1 MNIGPGNI
9 EALLLDALEGRLSAA
24 DAELVW
30 AALEAHPEWGVSWDF
45 EDRELPRLQ
54 AEDVPAMD
62 WSGLKKEVVTDEQI
76 RQALRQDRD
85 RHSLDASVMQSL
97 YRREERVLWRYW
109 AAAASVAVLV
119 WIAWPTSER
128 GNVPS
133 IAGNVT
139 VSTDTSSII
148 PPTPI
153 APIQQLAADHP
164 STALG
169 NHPSTALGNH
179 PSAALVNPPSTALG
193 DLPTAALSDHPSKTR
208 EERIIIEH
216 CHGTP
221 EQIQEEVLPKILPL
235 SEEDWNVA
243 QGNDTTSLEAP
254 LELPFELQPT
264 QSIALVEDAPRLR
277 SGTTPE
283 LRSETEAGLRSGTET
298 RTYTPREWLKMKAN
312 QIAARKEADG
322 TLPTVRRDKQSFN
335 LQWGSLSINA
345 H

>member
-54 AEDVPAMD
+54 AEEVPAMD
-62 WSGLKKEVVTDEQI
+62 WSGLKKEVVTDQQI

-85 RHSLDASVMQSL
+85 LHTLDAGVMQSL
-97 YRREERVLWRYW
+97 YRREERALWRYW

-119 WIAWPTSER
+119 WLAWPTSDR
-128 GNVPS
+128 GDVPS

-148 PPTPI
+148 PPAPI
-153 APIQQLAADHP
+153 APIQQLAD
-164 STALG
+164 
-169 NHPSTALGNH
+169 
-179 PSAALVNPPSTALG
+179 
-193 DLPTAALSDHPSKTR
+193 DHPSKTR

-254 LELPFELQPT
+254 LELPFELTPT
-264 QSIALVEDAPRLR
+264 SNTALIEAAPRLR

-283 LRSETEAGLRSGTET
+283 LRSETEAELRSGTET
-298 RTYTPREWLKMKAN
+298 RTYTPRQWLKMKAG

-322 TLPTVRRDKQSFN
+322 TLPTVRRDNLSFSV
-335 LQWGSLSINA
+335 QWGSLSINA

>member
-9 EALLLDALEGRLSAA
+9 EAMLLDALEGRLSAA

-45 EDRELPRLQ
+45 EDRDLPRLQ
-54 AEDVPAMD
+54 AEDVPVID
-62 WSGLKKEVVTDEQI
+62 WSALKKEVVTDQQI

-85 RHSLDASVMQSL
+85 LHTLDAGVMQSL

-119 WIAWPTSER
+119 WMVWPASDR
-128 GNVPS
+128 GDVPL
-133 IAGNVT
+133 IAGNLT

-148 PPTPI
+148 PTAPI
-153 APIQQLAADHP
+153 APIQQLADDHP
-164 STALG
+164 ST
-169 NHPSTALGNH
+169 SLGNH
-179 PSAALVNPPSTALG
+179 PSAALG
-193 DLPTAALSDHPSKTR
+193 DLPTAALSDHPSKTL

-254 LELPFELQPT
+254 LELPFELTPT
-264 QSIALVEDAPRLR
+264 FNTALIEDAPR
-277 SGTTPE
+277 
-283 LRSETEAGLRSGTET
+283 LRSGTET
-298 RTYTPREWLKMKAN
+298 RTYTPREWLKMKAG

-322 TLPTVRRDKQSFN
+322 TLPTVRRDKQSFSM
-335 LQWGSLSINA
+335 QWGSLSINA

>member
-164 STALG
+164 STSLG
-169 NHPSTALGNH
+169 NHPSNALGNH
-179 PSAALVNPPSTALG
+179 PSASLG
-193 DLPTAALSDHPSKTR
+193 DLPTSSLSDHPSKTR

-264 QSIALVEDAPRLR
+264 QSIALVEAATRLH
-277 SGTTPE
+277 
-283 LRSETEAGLRSGTET
+283 SGTET

>member
-45 EDRELPRLQ
+45 EDRELPRLSPD
-54 AEDVPAMD
+54 EVPAMD
-62 WSGLKKEVVTDEQI
+62 WSGLKKEVLTDQQI

-85 RHSLDASVMQSL
+85 RHSLDANVMQSL

-119 WIAWPTSER
+119 WLAWPTSER
-128 GNVPS
+128 GDVPS
-133 IAGNVT
+133 IAGTVT

-153 APIQQLAADHP
+153 APIQQLADDHP
-164 STALG
+164 STSLR
-169 NHPSTALGNH
+169 NH
-179 PSAALVNPPSTALG
+179 PSASLG

-221 EQIQEEVLPKILPL
+221 EQIQEEVLPKILPF

-254 LELPFELQPT
+254 LELPFALTPT
-264 QSIALVEDAPRLR
+264 FNTALVEDAPRLR

-283 LRSETEAGLRSGTET
+283 LRSETEAELRSGTET
-298 RTYTPREWLKMKAN
+298 RTYTPREWLKMKAD
-312 QIAARKEADG
+312 QITARKEADG
-322 TLPTVRRDKQSFN
+322 TLPTVRRDKQSFSM
-335 LQWGSLSINA
+335 QWGSLSINA